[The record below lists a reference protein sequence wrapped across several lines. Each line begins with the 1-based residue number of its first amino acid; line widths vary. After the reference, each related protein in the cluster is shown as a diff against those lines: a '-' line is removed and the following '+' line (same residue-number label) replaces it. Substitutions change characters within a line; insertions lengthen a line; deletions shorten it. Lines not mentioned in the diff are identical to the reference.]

1 MGWNTAVMRGLHQL
15 KSQLTKQKEDSII
28 NIEKGAAGKRSAP
41 HYIFEVIADLWKRER
56 RLLRFSLKNQA
67 YDADYHQTEL
77 EQL

>member
-1 MGWNTAVMRGLHQL
+1 MGWNTAVMRGLHHL

-28 NIEKGAAGKRSAP
+28 NIEKGAAGKRLAP
-41 HYIFEVIADLWKRER
+41 HSCFEVIAELSRGR

-67 YDADYHQTEL
+67 YDADNDKTEL